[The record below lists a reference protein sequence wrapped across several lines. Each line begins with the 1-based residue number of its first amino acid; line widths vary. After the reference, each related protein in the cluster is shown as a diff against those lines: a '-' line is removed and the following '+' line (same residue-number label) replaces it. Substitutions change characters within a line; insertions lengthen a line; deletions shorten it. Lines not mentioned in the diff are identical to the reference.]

1 MGLSWRQGRKHG
13 SLLKELGI
21 QLEKK
26 KSVRELSKEIV
37 SDFVK
42 VEKRLFVREE
52 MSEYEVPYGRVADL
66 PSFLD
71 RLLYSYDEQNLLTWC
86 EGSIPEDEIWIKIAG
101 DHGKNSLKFT
111 LQIANTAKP
120 KSKCTS

>member
-13 SLLKELGI
+13 SLLKKLGI
-21 QLEKK
+21 QLENE

-52 MSEYEVPYGRVADL
+52 MSEYEVPYGSAADL
-66 PSFLD
+66 P
-71 RLLYSYDEQNLLTWC
+71 
-86 EGSIPEDEIWIKIAG
+86 IA
-101 DHGKNSLKFT
+101 S
-111 LQIANTAKP
+111 TAKRNARHN
-120 KSKCTS
+120 TVVVAIAAV